1 MSIVQELVKKM
12 DGTIKV
18 ESKIDEGTQFIVQL
32 PLEIDLNPVENKSLK
47 NQTMSIENLSILVVE
62 DNEIN
67 MEVIEFI
74 ASK

>member
-1 MSIVQELVKKM
+1 MSIVQEFVKKM

-47 NQTMSIENLSILVVE
+47 NQTMSIENLSILVV
-62 DNEIN
+62 
-67 MEVIEFI
+67 
-74 ASK
+74 

>member
-1 MSIVQELVKKM
+1 MSIVQEFVKKM

-47 NQTMSIENLSILVVE
+47 NQTMSIENLML
-62 DNEIN
+62 
-67 MEVIEFI
+67 
-74 ASK
+74 AYK

>member
-1 MSIVQELVKKM
+1 M
-12 DGTIKV
+12 

-67 MEVIEFI
+67 MEVIEFMLQ
-74 ASK
+74 S

>member
-12 DGTIKV
+12 NGTIKV

-47 NQTMSIENLSILVVE
+47 IKQCPLKIYLYLSWKIMISIW
-62 DNEIN
+62 
-67 MEVIEFI
+67 
-74 ASK
+74 K